1 VANATWWVAMMI
13 KAGVGDLVQRIRDDQ
28 AHDGYLVAR
37 RLGGRVTLY
46 VIHIIHME
54 ETRSVGSPV

>member
-1 VANATWWVAMMI
+1 MMI

-37 RLGGRVTLY
+37 QLGGRVTLC
-46 VIHIIHME
+46 VIHIIHVE